1 MEERSGAVVAGHI
14 CLDIIPQMPR
24 VNLQTSLRPGAV
36 IEVGSAIM
44 STGGPVSNT
53 GLSLHRLGI
62 PTQLM
67 GKVGDDNFGTT
78 VLELIR
84 QRAPVLAENMIITPG
99 EITSYSIVISP
110 QDIDRSF
117 LHCAGAN
124 HTFGADDVDYDRLR
138 HVRLF
143 HFGYPPLMKRMYA
156 DDGAQLAEMFRRARE
171 TGVITSLDMA
181 MPDPNGPSGQV
192 NWRRVLERTLRYVD
206 IFLPSLDEL
215 LFMLRR
221 HVPPPPIPA
230 DTIISDVAAEMLG
243 MGAAIVVLKL
253 GNRGLYLRTSPE
265 GAPFVDGETW
275 QNRELWVPCFQP
287 DLLVG
292 TTGAGDAT
300 IAGFLAGILRG
311 QPVEAA
317 LISAVAVGACNVEAA
332 DALSGVRSW
341 EETQA
346 RVQAG
351 WKRQPLTIDAPG
363 WKWDDAHQ
371 LWVGPYDSCL
381 VASEPDAAQP

>member
-1 MEERSGAVVAGHI
+1 MEDRSGAVVAGHI
-14 CLDIIPQMPR
+14 CLDIIPQIPR

-36 IEVGSAIM
+36 IEVGAAIM
-44 STGGPVSNT
+44 ATGGPVSNT

-84 QRAPVLAENMIITPG
+84 QRDPVLAENMIVAPG
-99 EITSYSIVISP
+99 ETTSYSVVISP

-124 HTFGADDVDYDRLR
+124 HTFGADDVDYEQLR

-156 DDGAQLAEMFRRARE
+156 DDGAQLSEMFRRARE

-192 NWRRVLERTLRYVD
+192 NWRRVLERTLPYVD

-221 HVPPPPIPA
+221 YVPPPPIPA

-253 GNRGLYLRTSPE
+253 GSRGLYLRVGPE
-265 GAPFVDGETW
+265 GAPFMDDETW
-275 QNRELWVPCFQP
+275 QNRELWVSCFQP
-287 DLLVG
+287 DSLVG

-311 QPVEAA
+311 QSVEAA
-317 LISAVAVGACNVEAA
+317 LTSAVAVGACNVEAA

-346 RVQAG
+346 RIQAG
-351 WKRQPLTIDAPG
+351 WQRQPVTIDALG
-363 WKWDDAHQ
+363 WKWDETHQ
-371 LWVGPYDSCL
+371 VWVGPYDSCL
-381 VASEPDAAQP
+381 VASETDALQS